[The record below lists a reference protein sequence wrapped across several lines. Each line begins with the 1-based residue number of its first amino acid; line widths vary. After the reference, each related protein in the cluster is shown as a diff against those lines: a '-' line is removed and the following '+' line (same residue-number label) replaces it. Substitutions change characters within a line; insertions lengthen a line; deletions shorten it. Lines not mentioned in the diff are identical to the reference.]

1 MEVLTLNMMEF
12 VKKTLAFGM
21 GAAAFSAE
29 KMKQF
34 ADDMVA
40 RGEMTSDEAGKFV
53 DDMSKRAED
62 EKHTAQ
68 EWMREQI
75 SKMLQQVGAAES
87 ARVEALEQRIAD
99 LEERIAA
106 LTGEPKPAEPTG
118 EPAAPSC
125 EC

>member
-1 MEVLTLNMMEF
+1 MEVLTLNMMEL

-40 RGEMTSDEAGKFV
+40 RGEMTSEEAGKFV
-53 DDMSKRAED
+53 DDMSKRAD
-62 EKHTAQ
+62 EEKRTAQ

-75 SKMLQQVGAAES
+75 SKMLQQMGAAES
-87 ARVEALEQRIAD
+87 ARVEALERRVAS

-106 LTGEPKPAEPTG
+106 AAGEPQPAEAPG
-118 EPAAPSC
+118 EADAPAG
-125 EC
+125 E

>member
-1 MEVLTLNMMEF
+1 MNMMDF

-29 KMKQF
+29 KIKQF

-62 EKHTAQ
+62 EKRTVQ
-68 EWMREQI
+68 EWVREQM
-75 SKMLQQVGAAES
+75 SKMLQQMGAVES
-87 ARVEALEQRIAD
+87 ARVDALEQRIAA
-99 LEERIAA
+99 LEERLGAKAA
-106 LTGEPKPAEPTG
+106 VAEPEAGAAG
-118 EPAAPSC
+118 E
-125 EC
+125 